1 MEGGEVEAGEEAHR
15 ITIERGEEEV
25 YQNLSRWE
33 DDKQDSQR
41 DLHQF

>member
-1 MEGGEVEAGEEAHR
+1 MEGGEVDAGAEAHR
-15 ITIERGEEEV
+15 VTIERREEV
-25 YQNLSRWE
+25 YKNLSRWE